1 MAGLGPGVPIS
12 VCVGDA
18 HTQGE
23 ADVESEVHRRLYRRQ
38 QPQPPSRAW
47 TDKAFFFWEEYSSL
61 TSFRLVTL
69 VTVGRGQ
76 LLLVSLLFK
85 FPADGVASSRHPAP
99 QQLAVR
105 RCGRERAGWAAA
117 GGCRE
122 RGGTGVRSGSRAGS
136 SPRQDIQT
144 PGSSEA
150 PGPRAGRRSAPSP
163 LPTAHPSRT
172 ALLGSSHS
180 VVWGK
185 DHSEGRTAPVA
196 GAQPGAGEGRGA
208 AAPLSSAGPRVALV
222 QSPVPW
228 FCALRSS
235 STGPPFLL
243 QQIDNRLWW
252 GYLRQDLRGGA
263 AGNEHQ
269 REVKCVSVRRWAVG
283 TRQQPVQRPWHRSRK
298 ASWPGVVG

>member
-1 MAGLGPGVPIS
+1 MWSRKFTDVCTDDSNHSHRLELGPTRHFS
-12 VCVGDA
+12 
-18 HTQGE
+18 
-23 ADVESEVHRRLYRRQ
+23 
-38 QPQPPSRAW
+38 
-47 TDKAFFFWEEYSSL
+47 WEEYSSVTL
-61 TSFRLVTL
+61 FRLATL

-85 FPADGVASSRHPAP
+85 FPADGVASSRHPAA

-105 RCGRERAGWAAA
+105 RCGRERAGWVAA
-117 GGCRE
+117 GGCPE
-122 RGGTGVRSGSRAGS
+122 RGDTGVRSGSPAGS
-136 SPRQDIQT
+136 SPHQDVQT

-185 DHSEGRTAPVA
+185 DHSTGRAAPVA
-196 GAQPGAGEGRGA
+196 GAQPGGA
-208 AAPLSSAGPRVALV
+208 AAPLSSAGPHVALV
-222 QSPVPW
+222 QTPVPW

-243 QQIDNRLWW
+243 QQIDNRLW
-252 GYLRQDLRGGA
+252 
-263 AGNEHQ
+263 
-269 REVKCVSVRRWAVG
+269 
-283 TRQQPVQRPWHRSRK
+283 
-298 ASWPGVVG
+298 